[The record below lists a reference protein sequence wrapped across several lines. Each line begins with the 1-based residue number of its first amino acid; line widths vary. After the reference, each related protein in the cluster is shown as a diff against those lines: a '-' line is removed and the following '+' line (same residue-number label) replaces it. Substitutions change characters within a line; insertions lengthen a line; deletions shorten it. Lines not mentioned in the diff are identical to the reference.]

1 METTFALAA
10 PFTPFQADLLTGF
23 NTRYGADL
31 LGITVAR
38 IRGYIVVNSTV
49 ANTPLVVG
57 ARVGTE
63 GEVASTDFNPMTA
76 GEYNDWMLF
85 EPFLAPI
92 AAREPVA
99 DVSARVID
107 VRSMR
112 KLDELDQTL
121 FLYAGTDSAT
131 AGTAS
136 LFYNLSV
143 LLMLP

>member
-1 METTFALAA
+1 MAA

-23 NTRYGADL
+23 QTRYGADS
-31 LGITVAR
+31 LGVTVAR
-38 IRGYIVVNSTV
+38 IRGFIVVNSTV
-49 ANTPLVVG
+49 ANTPVVAA
-57 ARVGTE
+57 ARIGTE

-76 GEYNDWMLF
+76 GEYNDWMLY
-85 EPFLAPI
+85 EPLLAPI
-92 AAREPVA
+92 AAREPVQ
-99 DVSARVID
+99 DVSARIID
-107 VRSMR
+107 VKSMR

-131 AGTAS
+131 AGTVS